1 MPVNDLLSQD
11 EIDALLSGVSS
22 GDVETETDQ
31 PVDDGSTNVY
41 DFTSQDRIV
50 RGHLPTLEM
59 INERFTRNFQTSL
72 YKVLHRTAEV
82 TAAGVQMV
90 KYAEYIHGLYVPT
103 NLNLVRIVPLRGT
116 ALFMLDPKLVF
127 ILVETFFG
135 GYGRYHTRVEGREF
149 TATELRIVQIVLERI
164 FADFRKAWE
173 PVADIKFEFLS
184 SEINPNFVNIVS
196 STEIVVVSSFRI
208 EFEGGGGDFH
218 VTMPYSM
225 LEPIREQLGSG
236 FQGNPGNDR
245 GSDARW
251 ANSMRD
257 EMGAAELEL
266 TTTLVEETLTLRDL
280 VNMKPGDVIPVDLP
294 DYVVSRI
301 EGVPVFRATYGV
313 SDGNYALK
321 VVDRIRPATGS
332 NLARTEEAM
341 K

>member
-22 GDVETETDQ
+22 GDVETETDR
-31 PVDDGSTNVY
+31 PLADGSMDVY

-59 INERFTRNFQTSL
+59 INERFTRSFQASL
-72 YKVLHRTAEV
+72 YKVLHRAAEV

-149 TATELRIVQIVLERI
+149 TATEMRIVQIVLERI

-184 SEINPNFVNIVS
+184 SEINPNFVNIVA
-196 STEIVVVSSFRI
+196 STEIVVVSAFRI
-208 EFEGGGGDFH
+208 ELEGGGGDLH

-236 FQGNPGNDR
+236 FQGNPGNDQ
-245 GSDARW
+245 GADARW
-251 ANSMRD
+251 ATSMRD
-257 EMGAAELEL
+257 EMGAAELEI

-301 EGVPVFRATYGV
+301 EGVPIFRSAYGV
-313 SDGNYALK
+313 SDGNYALR
-321 VVDRIRPATGS
+321 VIDRIRPTGS
-332 NLARTEEAM
+332 NMTTIEEAR